1 MICTPEVP
9 FQLTDYKDEW
19 RGTASDVKSTLLKKG
34 KVIPT
39 QSTLAVITVTKVIW
53 DLVVTIW

>member
-1 MICTPEVP
+1 MICTLDVP

-19 RGTASDVKSTLLKKG
+19 MGTASDVKSTLQKKG

-39 QSTLAVITVTKVIW
+39 QITLVVNMTKAVW
-53 DLVVTIW
+53 DLVVAIW